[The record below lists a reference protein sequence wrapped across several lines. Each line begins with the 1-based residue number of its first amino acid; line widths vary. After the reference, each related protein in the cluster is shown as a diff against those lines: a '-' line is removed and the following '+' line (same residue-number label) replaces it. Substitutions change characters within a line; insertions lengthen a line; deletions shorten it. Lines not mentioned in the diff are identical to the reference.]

1 MTAYAT
7 VKICLT
13 SGAFVSR
20 YYSVTFTVLCST
32 QYTQALKSNE
42 IYFGDFL
49 SSLVLHV
56 DWEM

>member
-13 SGAFVSR
+13 SGAFVSTA
-20 YYSVTFTVLCST
+20 TFTVLCST

-56 DWEM
+56 GWEM

>member
-13 SGAFVSR
+13 SGAFVR

-32 QYTQALKSNE
+32 QHTQALKSNE